1 VVVSG
6 SVGDG
11 PVVGATLQVVD
22 AAGQVLGTDRS
33 TDTADYQLELPAETR
48 LPVLVTAT
56 GGIDLV
62 TQRPLDFPL
71 VGAVLATGNVT
82 VNISPLTTLAVYA
95 AQCSAPGL
103 GAAGLE
109 AAWQRIYADASFGL
123 DDGLVA
129 DPMTDPVDAANVRT
143 LVLANEALGEAVRRT
158 MQALEQAGAPVAG
171 AEILRQVGCD
181 LVGGSRTG
189 AVDARVLATFE
200 AAGLAV
206 RLETVAGRLEVDD
219 YSAVARM
226 DDAIRTIR
234 PGIELDSIAELAVA
248 ESVRQQALRAVALW
262 HDFAGEPAL
271 VTVAQALASGTAETL
286 AARMDALLDAHLH
299 GRLKALAA
307 RVALAAT
314 VEIEAFTGRR
324 ALQADAGAPQLS
336 FSSDRAE
343 IASGESVTLSW
354 AASDAERCLAA
365 GDWTGPVSSSGFQQ
379 IAGLTEP
386 ARFGLACAGL
396 GGVTYR
402 EVSVTLG
409 AATPSSGEA
418 PAEPEAGT
426 PPVGET
432 ETGGGGPTG
441 GSEPPAPTGSET
453 AGSEPV
459 EETAPPGES
468 APESSGSAGT
478 PTGGSGEPTDPEG
491 STGSEPA
498 GGESGAGETPV
509 TEPPGSGEPAGTSEG
524 GVAEG
529 SPEPAPENPTP
540 EPSPAPAI
548 DLDASAT
555 TVAAGGSAMLT
566 WTASHADA
574 CTASGGWSGSRPVAG
589 METVGPLQASATFT
603 LSCSGAGG
611 TDVAM
616 ISVAVNGAVALRWQP
631 PTQLVDGTPLPGLS
645 GYRIYYGAASGSYLG
660 YEEIGTTAGTEY
672 SLQLPP
678 GDYYIAMTAIG
689 LDGEESGYSNEVHK
703 VVN

>member
-1 VVVSG
+1 MSAAEVGSMSTTRGQGFGLAVAMLLSLSACSGGGAGSDSTGSSNAAATGPVVVSG

-95 AQCSAPGL
+95 AQCSALGL
-103 GAAGLE
+103 GSAGLE

-143 LVLANEALGEAVRRT
+143 LVVANEALGEAVRRT

-181 LVGGSRTG
+181 LVGGMRTG
-189 AVDARVLATFE
+189 AIDARVLATFE

-271 VTVAQALASGTAETL
+271 VTVAEALASGTAETL
-286 AARMDALLDAHLH
+286 AARVDALLDARLH
-299 GRLKALAA
+299 GRLKELAA

-314 VEIEAFTGRR
+314 FEIEAFTARR
-324 ALQADAGAPQLS
+324 ALQTDAGAPQLS
-336 FSSDRAE
+336 FSSDRDE
-343 IASGESVTLSW
+343 IAPGESVTLSW
-354 AASDAERCLAA
+354 AASDAERCLAS

-379 IAGLTEP
+379 IVGLTDP

-402 EVSVTLG
+402 EVSVSLG
-409 AATPSSGEA
+409 GVAP
-418 PAEPEAGT
+418 PAE
-426 PPVGET
+426 
-432 ETGGGGPTG
+432 
-441 GSEPPAPTGSET
+441 SGSET

-459 EETAPPGES
+459 EETAPSGES
-468 APESSGSAGT
+468 APE
-478 PTGGSGEPTDPEG
+478 

-498 GGESGAGETPV
+498 GGESGAGETPA

-524 GVAEG
+524 GVGEAN
-529 SPEPAPENPTP
+529 PEPAPENSTP

-548 DLDASAT
+548 DLDANAT

-566 WTASHADA
+566 WTASHADT

-589 METVGPLQASATFT
+589 METVGPLQASTTFT
-603 LSCSGAGG
+603 LNCSGAGG

-660 YEEIGTTAGTEY
+660 YEEIGSTAGTEY